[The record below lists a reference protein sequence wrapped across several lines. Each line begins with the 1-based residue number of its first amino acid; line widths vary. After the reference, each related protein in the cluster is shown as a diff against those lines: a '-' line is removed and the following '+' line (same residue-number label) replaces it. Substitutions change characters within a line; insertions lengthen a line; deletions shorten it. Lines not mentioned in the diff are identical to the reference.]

1 MAKTKRQVCWCGG
14 VLTRGQKQC
23 SFCQKTSESP
33 GKFEQMAVLCQFSS
47 SKEPW
52 VQATMCCVCQIR
64 RKCQKRLDYLA
75 KKQSQDEKEGGRY
88 DRTKRA
94 GVASV

>member
-23 SFCQKTSESP
+23 SFCQATSESS

-52 VQATMCCVCQIR
+52 VQATMCCVCWIKE
-64 RKCQKRLDYLA
+64 KCQKRLVFIA
-75 KKQSQDEKEGGRY
+75 KKQAENEEKGGQY
-88 DRTKRA
+88 D
-94 GVASV
+94 